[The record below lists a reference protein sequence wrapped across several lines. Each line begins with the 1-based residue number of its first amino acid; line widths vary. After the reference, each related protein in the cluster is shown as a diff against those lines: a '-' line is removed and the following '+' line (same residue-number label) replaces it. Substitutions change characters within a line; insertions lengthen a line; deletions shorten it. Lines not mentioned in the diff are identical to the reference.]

1 MSGTPGTPPRRFTPD
16 QKVALVTEIARQH
29 RAGLGTLREIA
40 TRLGTTDT
48 SYTNWIREGIAPLPP
63 GRRRPPY
70 TPEER
75 AERVGKVDRCI
86 FRTNP
91 IRDSAPKRSR
101 IPEQSDRR
109 FRAKPITDS
118 ALKPIAFSVRSGIR
132 DRLTD
137 SVIAFRNP
145 GSDHRKGDRLA
156 GAGAPFITRIS
167 SWVDTPRRRPRG
179 QQEDSHA
186 QDT

>member
-75 AERVGKVDRCI
+75 AERVGKVDRLLADGRSLIGACREAGI
-86 FRTNP
+86 SDESYKRW
-91 IRDSAPKRSR
+91 RGMAAPLPTMR
-101 IPEQSDRR
+101 PVE
-109 FRAKPITDS
+109 ITAQPAVATS
-118 ALKPIAFSVRSGIR
+118 QNILALPRQ
-132 DRLTD
+132 
-137 SVIAFRNP
+137 
-145 GSDHRKGDRLA
+145 A
-156 GAGAPFITRIS
+156 GHAAAAGQRVGAWFD
-167 SWVDTPRRRPRG
+167 WWWLV
-179 QQEDSHA
+179 
-186 QDT
+186 